1 VIPIEICGALFELR
15 EILDRAFQEDAA
27 HVSRALEGPPDIN
40 IIKAELKASI
50 TTDGYLWRGTWR
62 DGDGPHSNRG
72 SGRVCRARLPAGH
85 ISRSHRGTKPS
96 MSAETDKRRWESL
109 AAKYLR
115 RLAAEDMRQ
124 WLRHYRSED
133 RSTAPVEHQAAD
145 GVLSM
150 KERNRRKLMRV
161 TSRAAYIG

>member
-1 VIPIEICGALFELR
+1 
-15 EILDRAFQEDAA
+15 
-27 HVSRALEGPPDIN
+27 
-40 IIKAELKASI
+40 
-50 TTDGYLWRGTWR
+50 
-62 DGDGPHSNRG
+62 
-72 SGRVCRARLPAGH
+72 
-85 ISRSHRGTKPS
+85 
-96 MSAETDKRRWESL
+96 MSAETDKERWESL

-133 RSTAPVEHQAAD
+133 RSTARVEHQAAD